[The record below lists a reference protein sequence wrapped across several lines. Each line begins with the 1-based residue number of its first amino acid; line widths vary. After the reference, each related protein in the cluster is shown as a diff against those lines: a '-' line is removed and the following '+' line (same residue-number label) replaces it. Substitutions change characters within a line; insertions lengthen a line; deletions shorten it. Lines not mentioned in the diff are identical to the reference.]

1 MIVDKIIANIA
12 KKYKIDEVK
21 LRLVDEEVQKK
32 DYVSS
37 ADFRE
42 CISLGLPFATV
53 IKSLAVG
60 KDIFV
65 FLKERNIRYRDFIA
79 ILCYIDR

>member
-21 LRLVDEEVQKK
+21 LRLIDEEVQKK

-42 CISLGLPFATV
+42 CVSLGLPFATV
-53 IKSLAVG
+53 IKFFAGG
-60 KDIFV
+60 KDIFD
-65 FLKERNIRYRDFIA
+65 LKKRNIKYRDFIA